1 MEILKTIQ
9 LSKHFGGLKA
19 VDKVDLTIQKGEI
32 RALIGPNG
40 SGKTTILNVLSG
52 IYQPTEGKI
61 FFKDIDIT
69 GKKPHVLVEY
79 GMARTFQNIRLFPEL
94 TVLQNVK
101 VGQHCRTK
109 SDLISIIFGLPGARR
124 EERHIEQK
132 AMQALEFVG
141 LQDKRNRLAKSLPYG
156 QQRLLELARAL
167 ATEPEL
173 LLLDE
178 PAAGLNPHETEVLDA
193 LLIKIR
199 NQGITLLLVE
209 HDMNLVMGISDYI
222 TVLNFGAKIA
232 EGTPE
237 EIQNNPEVI
246 EAYLGKEEVLQV

>member
-61 FFKDIDIT
+61 FFKGIDIT

-109 SDLISIIFGLPGARR
+109 SDLISIIFGLPRARR
-124 EERHIEQK
+124 EERHIEEK

>member
-1 MEILKTIQ
+1 MEILKTLQ

-19 VDKVDLTIQKGEI
+19 VDKVDMTIKKGEI

-61 FFKDIDIT
+61 LFKGADVT
-69 GKKPHVLVEY
+69 GKKPHVLVEH

-94 TVLQNVK
+94 TVLQNAK
-101 VGQHCRTK
+101 VGQHARTE
-109 SDLISIIFGLPGARR
+109 SDLLSIIFGLPKAKA
-124 EERHIEQK
+124 EERHIEEK
-132 AMQALEFVG
+132 AKQALEFVG
-141 LQDKRNRLAKSLPYG
+141 LLDKHNQLAKSLPYG

-167 ATEPEL
+167 ATEPDL

-193 LLIKIR
+193 LLVKVR
-199 NQGITLLLVE
+199 DRGVTLLLVE

-237 EIQNNPEVI
+237 EIQSNPEVI
-246 EAYLGKEEVLQV
+246 EAYLGKEVIHA